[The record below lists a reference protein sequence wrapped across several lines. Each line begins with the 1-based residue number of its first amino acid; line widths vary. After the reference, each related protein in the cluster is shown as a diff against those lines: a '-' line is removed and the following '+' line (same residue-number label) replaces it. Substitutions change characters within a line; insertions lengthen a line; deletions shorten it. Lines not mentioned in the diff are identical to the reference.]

1 MDFIFCN
8 NCGLRTNQAV
18 ELCSHCHKPHT
29 NSKDKPPGSSIYRP
43 SVDEAP
49 SVEELGAKNAGIS
62 KLRQD
67 ILQKENIGQSKLAR
81 LKTLCTRK
89 FPKPGHGYG
98 NKEQPKARLTL
109 KSLPA
114 LTRSV
119 EAPPPL
125 TPAPTR
131 PVEAKPA
138 KSYLSQELSGRDV
151 AGLLLGAVGMM
162 GLIVLLAFVH
172 TKIAPE
178 NPAKQRERKISE
190 QFSPFNGSHIDL
202 SSLIKSGMND
212 PKSYE
217 HVSTSYIDK
226 GDCIL
231 VRTTF
236 RGKNAFGGVVT
247 NSVTAEVNED
257 GKIIR
262 VVSSSP

>member
-1 MDFIFCN
+1 MTQRFTLVLNAFMAGAYDTTSQASEAKCREIAI
-8 NCGLRTNQAV
+8 RTYANDPTMQ
-18 ELCSHCHKPHT
+18 EH
-29 NSKDKPPGSSIYRP
+29 IYEQQL
-43 SVDEAP
+43 V
-49 SVEELGAKNAGIS
+49 AKNSMAEVTKSRPAPITPV
-62 KLRQD
+62 K
-67 ILQKENIGQSKLAR
+67 A
-81 LKTLCTRK
+81 
-89 FPKPGHGYG
+89 FPPW
-98 NKEQPKARLTL
+98 
-109 KSLPA
+109 
-114 LTRSV
+114 
-119 EAPPPL
+119 
-125 TPAPTR
+125 TPAQTR

>member
-119 EAPPPL
+119 EAPPL

-131 PVEAKPA
+131 PIEVNQAEEKPNGSPPA
-138 KSYLSQELSGRDV
+138 EDKSGCLLVFIVCGIGFILLLIFGASSTSQDQEPPKKSYLEELRKIDDPDKADQYARDNMRALLEEGYENYRRSQE
-151 AGLLLGAVGMM
+151 
-162 GLIVLLAFVH
+162 
-172 TKIAPE
+172 
-178 NPAKQRERKISE
+178 KQ
-190 QFSPFNGSHIDL
+190 
-202 SSLIKSGMND
+202 
-212 PKSYE
+212 
-217 HVSTSYIDK
+217 
-226 GDCIL
+226 
-231 VRTTF
+231 
-236 RGKNAFGGVVT
+236 GK
-247 NSVTAEVNED
+247 
-257 GKIIR
+257 
-262 VVSSSP
+262 